1 VRKLAGM
8 MAMVLLALLIAACGS
23 DDSEETPTAE
33 PAGETVSTTAPE
45 DAATEAATEIA
56 TPETEAEVGTP
67 VVMATPGAMATPSV
81 ARIEA
86 SPVAIAS
93 PVVMATPDD
102 SSAIVAPVGGAADS
116 ATPVSGSGEMVTLRG
131 EVTLPGTPGETYVIA
146 DNACVGL
153 NGYSDMKAGRQ
164 LVVRDETGTI
174 VGVTEIEASDATDA
188 CSWSFS
194 LDVPQSAFYAVSVP
208 MEVEHIFTQ
217 EEIEQSSGEITVP
230 LS

>member
-1 VRKLAGM
+1 MRKLAGM
-8 MAMVLLALLIAACGS
+8 MVMVLLALLIAACGS
-23 DDSEETPTAE
+23 DDGDETPTAE
-33 PAGETVSTTAPE
+33 PTDELVSTTAPE
-45 DAATEAATEIA
+45 EAATEAATEIA
-56 TPETEAEVGTP
+56 TLETETEIGTP
-67 VVMATPGAMATPSV
+67 IVAATPGLMATPSV

-93 PVVMATPDD
+93 PVAMATPEG
-102 SSAIVAPVGGAADS
+102 SSAIVAPIGSDTEG
-116 ATPVSGSGEMVTLRG
+116 ATPAAGAGEMVTLRG

-146 DNACVGL
+146 DNTCVGL
-153 NGYSDMKAGRQ
+153 NGYSDMKPGRQ

-174 VGVTEIEASDATDA
+174 IGVTEIGASDSTDT
-188 CSWSFS
+188 CSWTFS

-217 EEIEQSSGEITVP
+217 REIDQSGGEITVP